1 VTAALLFAGSLLLQ
15 ASGDQQ
21 PPPDPPPTDGSRLA
35 AYLITIGPG
44 PAIWERFG
52 HNAIWIR
59 DTVTGEGIAYDYG
72 NFSFAEPGFVANF
85 ARGRMLYWMG
95 RRDGVALVNFYVGQQ
110 RSVVLQELALPP
122 EGRARLRERLEAD
135 YEADRGRYRYDYY
148 RDNCS
153 TRIRDAIDAVTGGAI
168 RAALDSVL
176 TATTYRWHTRRSL
189 EHNPLYHFAVDA
201 GLGPAADLPV
211 TRLQETFL
219 PQKLQEYLRE
229 IRVTGPDGRS
239 VPLVRGEIAVSE
251 SDPWPVAAAPADWTL
266 RFLVAGILGGGTLFS
281 LGRRGR
287 NAGWARRLFG
297 VLAGG
302 WVTASAAAGALLVY
316 LAFLSDHL
324 IAFRNEN
331 VLQFNLLAVA
341 LLPFLPGALRGRT
354 GRVRPALA
362 LAVLVAAMS
371 LFGLAAKG
379 LPGWGQANQEVLAL
393 AVPIHLGMVAGLLA
407 VVRSPTPAPSADPP
421 SPR

>member
-1 VTAALLFAGSLLLQ
+1 MTAALLLAGALFLQ

-21 PPPDPPPTDGSRLA
+21 PPADPPPIDGNRLA
-35 AYLITIGPG
+35 VYLITIGPG

-95 RRDGVALVNFYVGQQ
+95 RRDGVALVNFYVGQR
-110 RSVVLQELALPP
+110 RSVALQELALPP
-122 EGRARLRERLEAD
+122 ERRALLQERLEAN

-153 TRIRDAIDAVTGGAI
+153 TRIRDALDAVAGGAI
-168 RAALDSVL
+168 RAALDTVV
-176 TATTYRWHTRRSL
+176 TATSYRWHTRRSL
-189 EHNPLYHFAVDA
+189 ENNPLYHFAVDA

-229 IRVTGPDGRS
+229 VHLAGSDGRP
-239 VPLVRGEIAVSE
+239 VPLVQGEIAVSE
-251 SDPWPVAAAPADWTL
+251 SDPWPVAPEPADWTL
-266 RFLVAGILGGGTLFS
+266 RFLVAGILVGGTLFS

-287 NAGWARRLFG
+287 SAGWARRLFG
-297 VLAGG
+297 VLAGT
-302 WVTASAAAGALLVY
+302 WVTASAAGGALLVY

-341 LLPFLPGALRGRT
+341 LLPFLPGALRGRP
-354 GRVRPALA
+354 GRGRPAVA
-362 LAVLVAAMS
+362 FAVLVAAMS
-371 LFGLAAKG
+371 LFGVVAKG
-379 LPGWGQANQEVLAL
+379 LPGWGQANQEILAL
-393 AVPIHLGMVAGLLA
+393 AVPIHLGVAAGLLA
-407 VVRSPTPAPSADPP
+407 AVRFPTPAPSAAPP